1 MIPLE
6 EFREYMAQ
14 KGQADN
20 TIQTYLG
27 HVKSYALWYEE
38 TYGQEMTK
46 LYHTNILDYRSYL
59 QNIKRLKFNS
69 INAKLSA
76 LSCLNHFLI
85 ETADQ
90 DEEAVVSEDRLK
102 FQQMI
107 ASPSDLEKPEVDEF
121 LQRVLVETGK
131 RNYAIATFLAY
142 AGLRVSEC
150 TNLLLANL
158 DLQARELLV
167 IGKRNAAHRLSRLLD
182 NGSLLSVSQP
192 SFMISLKELKGK
204 E

>member
-6 EFREYMAQ
+6 DFQEYMVQ
-14 KGQADN
+14 KGKSDN

-27 HVKSYALWYEE
+27 HMKGYALWYEE
-38 TYGQEMTK
+38 TFGQEMAK
-46 LYHTNILDYRSYL
+46 LYHTNIPDYRSYL

-76 LSCLNHFLI
+76 LTCFNHFLI

-107 ASPSDLEKPEVDEF
+107 ASPSDVEKPEVDEF
-121 LQRVLVETGK
+121 LQRVLGF
-131 RNYAIATFLAY
+131 RS
-142 AGLRVSEC
+142 G
-150 TNLLLANL
+150 
-158 DLQARELLV
+158 
-167 IGKRNAAHRLSRLLD
+167 SRW
-182 NGSLLSVSQP
+182 
-192 SFMISLKELKGK
+192 I
-204 E
+204 

>member
-1 MIPLE
+1 MISLE
-6 EFREYMAQ
+6 DFQEYMSQ
-14 KGQADN
+14 HGKSVN
-20 TIQTYLG
+20 TIHTYLG
-27 HVKSYALWYEE
+27 HVKGYALWYEE
-38 TYGQEMTK
+38 TYGHEMTK

-76 LSCLNHFLI
+76 LSCFNHFLI

-121 LQRVLVETGK
+121 LQRVLVETKCCIRK
-131 RNYAIATFLAY
+131 RKMALFLDDVDHIPDLDTHIHGNIFPIKKVDAIHCYIT
-142 AGLRVSEC
+142 S
-150 TNLLLANL
+150 
-158 DLQARELLV
+158 
-167 IGKRNAAHRLSRLLD
+167 LLD
-182 NGSLLSVSQP
+182 SNVRCCSASGVWKETWLLT
-192 SFMISLKELKGK
+192 LL
-204 E
+204 